1 MNPEEP
7 NLKSHFED
15 LRSSTGIP
23 EGGLSSV
30 IYCGRMR
37 NEGDTTDTLG
47 AHRDIVEAEVN
58 SEGSNVTGLL
68 IGQGT
73 SVMHFIEGPSQAVL
87 RILGKLR
94 NHKQFMVG
102 EDGTTMQ
109 EGRIVYSVED
119 CPKRNFPEWYSGV
132 LPEKKSQVDDL
143 NAESCAELVNGIA
156 VGLFDMGERLKTAGD
171 DVDIS
176 TYADLLPGKAV
187 ILALCGSPLFFSLP
201 DYSQAYVEPF
211 HLDLESER
219 SWPLERMIIY

>member
-1 MNPEEP
+1 MNSEEP
-7 NLKSHFED
+7 NLKGHLED
-15 LRSSTGIP
+15 LRRKTGIP

-30 IYCGRMR
+30 VYCGRMR

-94 NHKQFMVG
+94 NHSQFAVG
-102 EDGTTMQ
+102 TDGTTMQ
-109 EGRIVYSVED
+109 EGRVVYSVED
-119 CPKRNFPEWYSGV
+119 CPKRNFTEWYSGV

-143 NAESCAELVNGIA
+143 TAESCAELVNGIA

-176 TYADLLPGKAV
+176 SYADLLPGKAV
-187 ILALCGSPLFFSLP
+187 ILALCGSSLFCSLA
-201 DYSQAYVEPF
+201 DYSKTYVEPF

>member
-1 MNPEEP
+1 MNSKEP
-7 NLKSHFED
+7 NLKSHLDD

-30 IYCGRMR
+30 IYCGKMR

-47 AHRDIVEAEVN
+47 AHRDVVEAEVN

-73 SVMHFIEGPSQAVL
+73 SIMHFIEGPSQAVL
-87 RILGKLR
+87 RILGNLR
-94 NHKQFMVG
+94 NHKHFATG
-102 EDGTTMQ
+102 TDGTSMQ
-109 EGRIVYSVED
+109 EGRVVYSVED
-119 CPKRNFPEWYSGV
+119 CPKRNFHEWYSGV

-143 NAESCAELVNGIA
+143 TAESCAELVNGVA
-156 VGLFDMGERLKTAGD
+156 LGLFDMGERLRTAAD

-187 ILALCGSPLFFSLP
+187 ILGLCSSPLFFSLA
-201 DYSQAYVEPF
+201 DYNKTYIEPF

>member
-1 MNPEEP
+1 MNSEEP
-7 NLKSHFED
+7 NLKGHLED
-15 LRSSTGIP
+15 LRRKTGIP

-30 IYCGRMR
+30 VYCGRMR

-94 NHKQFMVG
+94 NHSQFAVG
-102 EDGTTMQ
+102 ADGTTMQ
-109 EGRIVYSVED
+109 EGRVVYSVED
-119 CPKRNFPEWYSGV
+119 CPKRNFTEWYSGV

-143 NAESCAELVNGIA
+143 TAESCAELVNGIA

-176 TYADLLPGKAV
+176 SYADLLPGKAV
-187 ILALCGSPLFFSLP
+187 ILALCGSSLFCSLA
-201 DYSQAYVEPF
+201 DYSKTYVEPF